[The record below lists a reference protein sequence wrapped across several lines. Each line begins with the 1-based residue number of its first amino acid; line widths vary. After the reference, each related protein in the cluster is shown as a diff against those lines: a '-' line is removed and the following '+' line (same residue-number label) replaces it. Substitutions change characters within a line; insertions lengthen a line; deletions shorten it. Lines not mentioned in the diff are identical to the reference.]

1 MAIDPGVHFTA
12 WAVFDCQSAT
22 ALVLGGGYVKSESVF
37 EVVAPF
43 FEGGHPVRVVI
54 EKPVKYPDKKRT
66 HKDIDRLLVV
76 VKDLQKTFKGAGC
89 EVTTIQ
95 PVQWKANT
103 PKTIHQKRI
112 VDALTATEMKKVLWP
127 SKHLCHNV
135 FDALGLGLFATGRL
149 GRGGRRFQSSSRTG
163 SAC

>member
-1 MAIDPGVHFTA
+1 M
-12 WAVFDCQSAT
+12 FDCQSAT

-37 EVVAPF
+37 EAVAPF
-43 FEGGHPVRVVI
+43 FEDGQPVRVVI
-54 EKPVKYPDKKRT
+54 EKPVKYAHKKRT
-66 HKDIDRLLVV
+66 HKDIENLLGV

-95 PVQWKANT
+95 PVQWKGNT

-112 VDALTATEMKKVLWP
+112 VDALAATEMKKVLWP
-127 SKHLCHNV
+127 PPHLQHNV

-149 GRGGRRFQSSSRTG
+149 GRGGRRV
-163 SAC
+163 